1 MVRGLQ
7 VGSFDRV
14 RLPPVLGTEGLILVV
29 GPVPIMRPKDH
40 VGEKID
46 NTASFL
52 KLIEVRFSTT
62 IGAAIDVGGKAL
74 ESGDAITLFPEG
86 ISRYYPEVAPLK
98 TGVARIA
105 SDTLTRNRHDPTFE
119 ITIVTCSVTYL
130 SSPPP
135 PLDPRAH
142 VSYITLDIEKSSG
155 VVSSLHLIPPS
166 NCDHRYLPSDMTS
179 GD

>member
-1 MVRGLQ
+1 MVRELQ

-14 RLPPVLGTEGLILVV
+14 RLPLVLRNEGLIMVV

-52 KLIEVRFSTT
+52 KLIEVRFSTMT
-62 IGAAIDVGGKAL
+62 DAGIDLGAKAL

-105 SDTLTRNRHDPTFE
+105 SDTLTRNKNDPTFE
-119 ITIVTCSVTYL
+119 VTIVTCSVTYL
-130 SSPPP
+130 SSRPHLFSP
-135 PLDPRAH
+135 H
-142 VSYITLDIEKSSG
+142 NSYILQFRHREMFR
-155 VVSSLHLIPPS
+155 SSLLVTFNPPIKL
-166 NCDHRYLPSDMTS
+166 RPQVLAL
-179 GD
+179 